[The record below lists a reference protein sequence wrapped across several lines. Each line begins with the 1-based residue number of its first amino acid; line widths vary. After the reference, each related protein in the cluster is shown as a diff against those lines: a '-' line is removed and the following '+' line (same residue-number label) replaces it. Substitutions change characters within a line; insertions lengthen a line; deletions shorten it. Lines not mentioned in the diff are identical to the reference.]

1 MWYLYINHVTYFIG
15 CKVIVTLGYYTLG
28 FSLVFLEHNNYEISN
43 WVTSKVESVPKKN
56 DIRLKTKK
64 KDLV

>member
-1 MWYLYINHVTYFIG
+1 MCQSSSAKLKI
-15 CKVIVTLGYYTLG
+15 K
-28 FSLVFLEHNNYEISN
+28 LENNYEISN

-64 KDLV
+64 KRFGLIAFAT